1 MILPFSTQLNGK
13 PTYFVEKIW
22 KGLFNQ
28 LELDRPGLPSEIY
41 PKEYLECL
49 QKELVNY
56 EDKLPKLHT
65 IREDKTNRWKAGM
78 MIDFFINAR
87 TKKMFRFAPR
97 ISVVS
102 TQKIEIVWTE
112 WTPGTLLKLVSIYID
127 DECYVMNYEKEFNSS
142 KQRHQRIETLAYNDG
157 FDTIEDFLAYFNTDF
172 SGKIIHWTDKK
183 Y

>member
-22 KGLFNQ
+22 EAF
-28 LELDRPGLPSEIY
+28 
-41 PKEYLECL
+41 L
-49 QKELVNY
+49 QKGIQFKAVEMNIGIEALPKNY
-56 EDKLPKLHT
+56 KIKTNLPKLHT
-65 IREDKTNRWKAGM
+65 IREDKTNRWKAGVI
-78 MIDFFINAR
+78 IDFFINAR

-142 KQRHQRIETLAYNDG
+142 KQRHQRIEKLAYNDG